1 MTWAEATAE
10 ALVSASGQ
18 RADLE
23 EFLPL
28 MG

>member
-1 MTWAEATAE
+1 MTWAEARAD

-18 RADLE
+18 RADLN